1 MLCYPAAGDFS
12 IVRAELGSGMTTTAS
27 NRDQFSFRANSL
39 TAVVTFA
46 ASSHR
51 RAAAVLLV
59 AALLAFLPG
68 FFQIPPTDRD
78 ESRFAQATKQMLET
92 GEFVDIRFQDEVR
105 YKKPVGIYWLQAAVV
120 KTAGALGVPNA
131 RTTIWLYRIP
141 SLIGALGAV
150 LLTYW
155 TALSFV
161 SRRAALLAGLMMATS
176 ILLGVEARLAKTDA
190 MLLLTAVA
198 AMGAMARIYLGER
211 RHATGLAGWTL
222 PAIFWT
228 ALAAGI
234 LIKGPL
240 IVMFVALTVL
250 ALAATDRSVRWLGG
264 LRPVAG
270 VLWLCLLALPWFLA
284 IVSRSG
290 SNFFAESVGHDLISK
305 VVSVQEAHGAPPG
318 TYFALFWVTFWPGAT
333 LAAMAFP
340 GVWVARRE
348 KGAKFLLCWIVP
360 AWIVLELVVTKL
372 PHYVLPLYP
381 AIAILISGVVDPHVL
396 SRNRWLTRGSWW
408 WFVLPTLLGIGTIVV
423 LVTYGRQLGLP
434 AWPFVAAAMIF
445 GLWAWWLFQADGAEH
460 SLLRAMAASWLLA
473 VAIYAVIIPSLST
486 AFPSAALARI
496 VSEANCKPAMVATAG
511 YQEPSLVFL
520 VGTGLAM
527 VDGADAAEFL
537 RPGGCRFALVEARH
551 ERAFLRRADAI
562 GLRYAAPQRFDG
574 YNYSVGRAVSISV
587 YRSEAAP

>member
-1 MLCYPAAGDFS
+1 MTTAASNQGSLRVNGLTAIVDYAVS
-12 IVRAELGSGMTTTAS
+12 AHVRA
-27 NRDQFSFRANSL
+27 
-39 TAVVTFA
+39 V
-46 ASSHR
+46 
-51 RAAAVLLV
+51 AVLVL

-78 ESRFAQATKQMLET
+78 EARFAQATKQMLET
-92 GEFVDIRFQDEVR
+92 GEYVDIRFQDEVR
-105 YKKPVGIYWLQAAVV
+105 YKKPVGIYWLQAGVV
-120 KTAGALGVPNA
+120 KAATALGMPNA
-131 RTTIWLYRIP
+131 QQTIWVYRIP
-141 SLIGALGAV
+141 SLIGAIGAV

-190 MLLLTAVA
+190 MLLLTSVA

-211 RHATGLAGWTL
+211 RHAAGLAGWIL

-240 IVMFVALTVL
+240 ILMFVVLTVL
-250 ALAATDRSVRWLGG
+250 ALAVTDRSVRWLAG

-270 VLWLCLLALPWFLA
+270 IIWLCLLALPWFLA

-290 SNFFAESVGHDLISK
+290 SSFFAESVGHDLMSK

-318 TYFALFWVTFWPGAT
+318 SYFVLFWVTFWPGAT
-333 LAAMAFP
+333 LAAMAVP
-340 GVWVARRE
+340 SIWVARRE

-396 SRNRWLTRGSWW
+396 SRHRWLTRGACW

-423 LVTYGRQLGLP
+423 LVVFGRQLGLP
-434 AWPFVAAAMIF
+434 AWPFAAAAMIF
-445 GLWAWWLFQADGAEH
+445 GLWAWWLYQADGAEH
-460 SLLRAMAASWLLA
+460 SLLRSMVASWLLA
-473 VAIYAVIIPSLST
+473 VSIYGVIIPSLGT
-486 AFPSAALARI
+486 AFPSPALARI
-496 VSEANCKPAMVATAG
+496 VSEANCRPAMVATAG

-520 VGTGLAM
+520 IGTETAM
-527 VDGADAAEFL
+527 VDGTDAAEFL
-537 RPGGCRFALVEARH
+537 RLGGCRFALVEARH

-562 GLRYAAPQRFDG
+562 GLRYAPPQRFDG
-574 YNYSVGRAVSISV
+574 YNYSIGRAVSISV

>member
-1 MLCYPAAGDFS
+1 
-12 IVRAELGSGMTTTAS
+12 MTTAAS
-27 NRDQFSFRANSL
+27 NQVSLRATGL
-39 TAVVTFA
+39 TAIVDTAV
-46 ASSHR
+46 SSHR
-51 RAAAVLLV
+51 RAVAVLVV

-78 ESRFAQATKQMLET
+78 EARFAQATKQMLET
-92 GEFVDIRFQDEVR
+92 GEYVDIRFQDEVR
-105 YKKPVGIYWLQAAVV
+105 YKKPVGIYWLQAATV
-120 KTAGALGVPNA
+120 KTATALGMRSA
-131 RTTIWLYRIP
+131 QRTIWVYRIP
-141 SLIGALGAV
+141 SLIGAIGAV

-161 SRRAALLAGLMMATS
+161 SRRAAVLAGLMMATS

-190 MLLLTAVA
+190 MLLLTTVA
-198 AMGAMARIYLGER
+198 AMGAMARVYLGER
-211 RHATGLAGWTL
+211 RNATGLAGWAL

-240 IVMFVALTVL
+240 IVMFVVLTIL
-250 ALAATDRSVRWLGG
+250 ALAATDRSVRWLTG

-270 VLWLCLLALPWFLA
+270 IIWLCVLALPWFLA

-290 SNFFAESVGHDLISK
+290 SNFFAESVGHDLMSK

-318 TYFALFWVTFWPGAT
+318 TYFVLFWVTFWPGAT
-333 LAAMAFP
+333 LAAMAVP
-340 GVWVARRE
+340 SIWAARRE

-396 SRNRWLTRGSWW
+396 SRNRWLTRGSCW

-423 LVTYGRQLGLP
+423 LVVFGRQLGLP
-434 AWPFVAAAMIF
+434 AWPFAAASMIF

-460 SLLRAMAASWLLA
+460 SLLRSMVASWLLA
-473 VAIYAVIIPSLST
+473 VAIYAVIIPSLGT
-486 AFPSAALARI
+486 AFPAAALARI
-496 VSEANCKPAMVATAG
+496 VNEANCKPALVATAG

-520 VGTGLAM
+520 VGTETAM
-527 VDGADAAEFL
+527 VDGTDAAEFL

-562 GLRYAAPQRFDG
+562 GLRYASPQRFDG
-574 YNYSVGRAVSISV
+574 YNYSIGRAISISV